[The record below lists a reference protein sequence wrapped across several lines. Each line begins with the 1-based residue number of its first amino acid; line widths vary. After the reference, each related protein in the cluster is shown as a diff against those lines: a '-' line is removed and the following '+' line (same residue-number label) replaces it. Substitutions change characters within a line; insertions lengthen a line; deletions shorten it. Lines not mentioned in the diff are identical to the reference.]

1 MCTKKRLPDIFFF
14 KAKVALAQN
23 PSRPGKF
30 LLRSEALTE
39 PDPTLKRHLR
49 KEK

>member
-1 MCTKKRLPDIFFF
+1 MSTRERLPDIFFL
-14 KAKVALAQN
+14 KAKIALAQN
-23 PSRPGKF
+23 LSRPGKF
-30 LLRSEALTE
+30 LLTSEALTE